1 MATGYLSN
9 APRVG
14 QEEDRPDG
22 LGGAIGRPR
31 AAPLAHA
38 LAPQRSQ
45 QQQRVTATLNAEA
58 NPIQTKGFPSAGA
71 CVYTLREERSESCW
85 LSADRSTRTSTVGNN
100 NTVQY
105 SRTDISGRG
114 GEIRRAG
121 WEAWA
126 AGAVGHAGSSAN
138 RTPDSG
144 NVARSRAAWGAGA
157 VRRAAPALSARRAGR
172 SHRVCP
178 RRTHTAASRPGRSGT
193 SAPLDRTPPAD
204 EPEAHEWW

>member
-85 LSADRSTRTSTVGNN
+85 RSADRSAPRRQWETIT
-100 NTVQY
+100 QY
-105 SRTDISGRG
+105 SIHAQTSAAVVAKSAGLVGKPGQLEQSVTQDPAPTGHQTAAMSHARAPPGAREQSDARRRHYRQGERTVSPG
-114 GEIRRAG
+114 
-121 WEAWA
+121 
-126 AGAVGHAGSSAN
+126 
-138 RTPDSG
+138 
-144 NVARSRAAWGAGA
+144 
-157 VRRAAPALSARRAGR
+157 LSATYSYCGEPPGQIGD
-172 SHRVCP
+172 VG
-178 RRTHTAASRPGRSGT
+178 AS
-193 SAPLDRTPPAD
+193 
-204 EPEAHEWW
+204 

>member
-58 NPIQTKGFPSAGA
+58 NPIQTKGFPNAGA
-71 CVYTLREERSESCW
+71 CVYTRCERS
-85 LSADRSTRTSTVGNN
+85 ARK
-100 NTVQY
+100 
-105 SRTDISGRG
+105 
-114 GEIRRAG
+114 
-121 WEAWA
+121 A
-126 AGAVGHAGSSAN
+126 AGSRQTEAHHV
-138 RTPDSG
+138 DSG
-144 NVARSRAAWGAGA
+144 KQ
-157 VRRAAPALSARRAGR
+157 
-172 SHRVCP
+172 
-178 RRTHTAASRPGRSGT
+178 
-193 SAPLDRTPPAD
+193 
-204 EPEAHEWW
+204 